1 MTLAIS
7 PLRFYAPLASWMER
21 GRAGYNAPC
30 ALPLRAFRRCGCCF
44 QCANEFTDRRS
55 RIALSRAVFDD
66 LHNGAADNGGIGK
79 FARLLK
85 MLSRG
90 NPEAHCDGQLGEA
103 AQPRD
108 QRLGVAGELLL
119 SAGYAGARHG
129 IDEST
134 R

>member
-7 PLRFYAPLASWMER
+7 PLRFYAPLASWM
-21 GRAGYNAPC
+21 GTGGAGYNARG
-30 ALPLRAFRRCGCCF
+30 ALPLRAFRRCGCCL

-66 LHNGAADNGGIGK
+66 LHNGAADNSGIGK
-79 FARLLK
+79 FASFMKLLW
-85 MLSRG
+85 RG
-90 NPEAHCDGQLGEA
+90 NPEAHRDGQPGEA

-108 QRLGVAGELLL
+108 QQFCVAGELWLG
-119 SAGYAGARHG
+119 AGHAGARHG